1 MKICVLCRARRLGPD
16 PYVFYLAQRRH
27 YVVAILDRWT
37 EPPLRYFDVRAEDG
51 RRFVLCHDPATQAWQ
66 LVGALPKKS
75 SARFSLHWQERRL

>member
-1 MKICVLCRARRLGPD
+1 MKICVLCRARQD

-27 YVVAILDRWT
+27 HVVAILDRWT

-66 LVGALPKKS
+66 LAGALPKKS
-75 SARFSLHWQERRL
+75 RARLSLLHWQ